1 MVSTERETTLPV
13 SQLGPDTVHRPAAS
27 PTPIVVLTGGGPL
40 AWIIINAVIGKFGS
54 VTVLQEQTEPMRL
67 LFRRRLKKL
76 GAVTVA
82 GQIAFG
88 VAQRLLRAASRH
100 RLQSLFDS
108 EKLAPT
114 PAAGC
119 AVIPVASVNSEDCRR
134 ELVRIGP
141 TVVLVVGARII
152 GRATLASINAPF
164 INYHAGVN
172 PKYRGMCGGYWALAS
187 GDPEHF
193 GATVHLVDQGVDT
206 GGILYWQRVTP
217 GRDDN
222 FVTYPF
228 RLAASGRALV
238 LRAMDDAL
246 TGQLRTIDSTLPSK
260 QWYHPTLWGYLRT
273 GLRRRV
279 W

>member
-1 MVSTERETTLPV
+1 MPV
-13 SQLGPDTVHRPAAS
+13 SQPSPDTWQHS
-27 PTPIVVLTGGGPL
+27 TTPRTSIVVLTGGGPL
-40 AWIIINAVIGKFGS
+40 AWIIINAVIGTFGS
-54 VTVLQEQTEPMRL
+54 VTVLEERPEPMRL

-76 GAVTVA
+76 GAITVA

-100 RLQSLFDS
+100 RLRSLIDS
-108 EKLAPT
+108 EKLEPT
-114 PAAGC
+114 PAAAC
-119 AVIPVASVNSEDCRR
+119 VVIPVASVNSDDCQR

-141 TVVLVVGARII
+141 TVVLVVGTRMIS
-152 GRATLASINAPF
+152 RATLACVTAPF

-193 GATVHLVDQGVDT
+193 GATVHLVDHGVDT
-206 GGILYWQRVTP
+206 GGILYWQRVTQA
-217 GRDDN
+217 RDDN

-228 RLAASGRALV
+228 RLAASGRNLV

-246 TGQLRTIDSTLPSK
+246 SGQLRIIESTLPSQ

-273 GLRRRV
+273 GLRRGV

>member
-1 MVSTERETTLPV
+1 MAEPEDLSN
-13 SQLGPDTVHRPAAS
+13 AAS
-27 PTPIVVLTGGGPL
+27 TATRQSPIVVLTSGGPL
-40 AWIIINAVIGKFGS
+40 PWIVINAVIEKYGL
-54 VTVLQEQTEPMRL
+54 VTVLEEQPEPMTV

-76 GAVTVA
+76 GTITVA
-82 GQIAFG
+82 GQIGFG
-88 VAQRLLRAASRH
+88 LFQRVLRVASRK
-100 RLQSLFDS
+100 RLADIMASHELR
-108 EKLAPT
+108 EHPAPR
-114 PAAGC
+114 C
-119 AVIPVASVNSEDCRR
+119 AVIPIGSVNSDECRR
-134 ELVRIGP
+134 ELTRLQP
-141 TVVLVVGARII
+141 SVVLVVGTRII

-217 GRDDN
+217 ARDDN

-246 TGQLRTIDSTLPSK
+246 TGQLRTIDSTLPSQ

-273 GLRRRV
+273 GLMRRV

>member
-1 MVSTERETTLPV
+1 MPV
-13 SQLGPDTVHRPAAS
+13 SQLSPDLVHRPTAS

-40 AWIIINAVIGKFGS
+40 AWIIINAVIGTFGS
-54 VTVLQEQTEPMRL
+54 ITVIEERPEPMRL

-88 VAQRLLRAASRH
+88 VLQRLLRASSRH
-100 RLQSLFDS
+100 RLQSLLTR
-108 EKLAPT
+108 EKLEPT

-119 AVIPVASVNSEDCRR
+119 AVIPVASINSEDCRR
-134 ELVRIGP
+134 ELIRIGP
-141 TVVLVVGARII
+141 TVVLVVGTRMI
-152 GRATLASINAPF
+152 GHETLTSVSAPF

-172 PKYRGMCGGYWALAS
+172 PKYRGMCGGYWALAR

-217 GRDDN
+217 ARDDN

-228 RLAASGRALV
+228 RLAASGRAIV
-238 LRAMDDAL
+238 LRAVDDAL
-246 TGQLRTIDSTLPSK
+246 RRQLRTIENTMPSQ
-260 QWYHPTLWGYLRT
+260 QWYHPTLWGYLWT
-273 GLRRRV
+273 GFRRGV